1 MVCPPPPPI
10 FLPSHHIKPTQLIL
24 AEPTTLV
31 PLARYR
37 RAKIGIV
44 SRPRR
49 AFLEILPAGVGIIDF
64 IVVTFVAFMKQRMGI
79 EDGPPGRKGGEAEEV
94 VVVAELGGVRI
105 PGVKAFK
112 SGS

>member
-1 MVCPPPPPI
+1 M
-10 FLPSHHIKPTQLIL
+10 
-24 AEPTTLV
+24 
-31 PLARYR
+31 
-37 RAKIGIV
+37 
-44 SRPRR
+44 
-49 AFLEILPAGVGIIDF
+49 GIIDF

-79 EDGPPGRKGGEAEEV
+79 EDGPPGRKEEEV

>member
-1 MVCPPPPPI
+1 M
-10 FLPSHHIKPTQLIL
+10 
-24 AEPTTLV
+24 
-31 PLARYR
+31 
-37 RAKIGIV
+37 
-44 SRPRR
+44 
-49 AFLEILPAGVGIIDF
+49 GIIDF

-79 EDGPPGRKGGEAEEV
+79 EDGPPGRKRGEAEEV

>member
-1 MVCPPPPPI
+1 MVGNSSPPL
-10 FLPSHHIKPTQLIL
+10 FHPSHDISTQLIL

-79 EDGPPGRKGGEAEEV
+79 EDGPPGRKGKEGEEEV

>member
-1 MVCPPPPPI
+1 MVIQSPMVTSSPPP
-10 FLPSHHIKPTQLIL
+10 FSYPSSILKPTQLIII
-24 AEPTTLV
+24 AEPTLI

-64 IVVTFVAFMKQRMGI
+64 IVVTFVAFMKQRFGI
-79 EDGPPGRKGGEAEEV
+79 EDRGEEEEKA
-94 VVVAELGGVRI
+94 VAEWGGVRI
-105 PGVKAFK
+105 PGVNPLK